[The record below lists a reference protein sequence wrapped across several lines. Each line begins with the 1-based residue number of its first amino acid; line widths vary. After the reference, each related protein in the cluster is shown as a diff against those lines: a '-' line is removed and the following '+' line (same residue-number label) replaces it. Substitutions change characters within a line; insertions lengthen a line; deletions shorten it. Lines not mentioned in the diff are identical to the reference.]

1 LVPKQTDV
9 TRLGKSG
16 NCALATFSE
25 KVTLLFTTWLLTL
38 STTCRESFQMV
49 ITEDQVMTKMKI
61 KKKTKTKTKKI
72 RMMKKMK
79 TKTKK
84 KTGKT
89 GRT

>member
-1 LVPKQTDV
+1 MVPKQTDV

-16 NCALATFSE
+16 NCALATYSE

-38 STTCRESFQMV
+38 STTYQKSFQMV

-61 KKKTKTKTKKI
+61 KKKRKMKTKKI
-72 RMMKKMK
+72 RRTKRRK

>member
-1 LVPKQTDV
+1 VPKQTDV

-16 NCALATFSE
+16 NCALATYSE

-61 KKKTKTKTKKI
+61 KKKTKTKKI
-72 RMMKKMK
+72 RMTKKMK